1 MSEIN
6 DKVLIFESNYS
17 RFDQKTNVFIP
28 PLDTTVQLADPDED
42 SFLTDIVHLLL
53 ELSVNGQVVDKDDLF
68 SNESSPGTWE
78 AASES
83 LVL

>member
-6 DKVLIFESNYS
+6 NQVLVFKSNHS
-17 RFDQKTNVFIP
+17 RVDQKTLVLIP

-53 ELSVNGQVVDKDDLF
+53 ELSVDGQVVDKDDLF